1 MAGVCWK
8 LGLLLED
15 SIQGGQD
22 FAGGCSELYISLC
35 KNDGVVCAC
44 AVCVTGSVDWFW
56 SVCAPHTLE
65 RKRYFNIYGYC
76 YSVCNEEAHVFAIH
90 RLYSVTGWQDFLR
103 DGLLLEDMV
112 PG

>member
-8 LGLLLED
+8 LCLLLED

-56 SVCAPHTLE
+56 SVCAPQTHLKESVILISTGIVILYAT
-65 RKRYFNIYGYC
+65 KR
-76 YSVCNEEAHVFAIH
+76 HM
-90 RLYSVTGWQDFLR
+90 FLLFI
-103 DGLLLEDMV
+103 DCIL
-112 PG
+112 